1 MIKERIELKVSTTA
15 ISGTAATSDAT
26 SDAIEF
32 TSNSYWSLSAWTESL
47 SVTGDNPT
55 VSIEVSNSN
64 DVDSF
69 VAITN
74 AENIDLSSPA
84 FFESSYSQWRYFRVV
99 YSSEGATA
107 GTMYFDL
114 IIGK

>member
-32 TSNSYWSLSAWTESL
+32 TSNLSAWTESL

-107 GTMYFDL
+107 GTKYFDL